1 MSLGAG
7 FGFLLFFRVV
17 SGDYGKP
24 LLLVFLTPWP
34 LIFFWI
40 RGFIICRWIDD
51 AAKNPSWAERFRSI
65 PFWSK
70 FHAFFFV
77 VQKIGMVFSNSVSR
91 NLLFLFMFF
100 GLSNLPLCNFSAFSI
115 FLGGESSILEPPNT
129 FSDLSEGQPLIPREK
144 PKRN

>member
-1 MSLGAG
+1 MTLQKTQAGQRDSGQSL
-7 FGFLLFFRVV
+7 FGQSSMR
-17 SGDYGKP
+17 
-24 LLLVFLTPWP
+24 
-34 LIFFWI
+34 
-40 RGFIICRWIDD
+40 
-51 AAKNPSWAERFRSI
+51 
-65 PFWSK
+65 
-70 FHAFFFV
+70 FFFV